1 MVDLE
6 PPTHTPIRV
15 IKLGGSLLD
24 MPDLTPRLDFWLA
37 QQSPMLNLC
46 IVGGG
51 KSVQKLRDLKGSRDS
66 PVTHWKC
73 IRLMDKNAIV
83 LSQTSNAWVFIDS
96 LKLLPL
102 DSSTSFIFFG
112 TEDWLQNS
120 ITCLPESWSVTSDSI
135 AVVLA
140 RFVDAKELILLK
152 SALPPVKKDLEQLME
167 IDFVD
172 RYFKTAATIA
182 NNPDQLSPCGRVDCV
197 NFRDNNFPQ
206 QQVIFGSDSQD

>member
-1 MVDLE
+1 MEL
-6 PPTHTPIRV
+6 PTHTPIRI

-24 MPDLTPRLDFWLA
+24 MPDLTPRLDFWLS

-51 KSVQKLRDLKGSRDS
+51 KSVQKLRDLKSSVDS

-73 IRLMDKNAIV
+73 IRLMDKNANL
-83 LSQTSNAWVFIDS
+83 LSRTSRDWIFIDS

-112 TEDWLQNS
+112 TEDWLRNS

-140 RFVDAKELILLK
+140 RFVTAKELILLK
-152 SALPPVKKDLEQLME
+152 SALPPVEKNLTQLME
-167 IDFVD
+167 TEFVD
-172 RYFKTAATIA
+172 RHFKTAATLV
-182 NNPDQLSPCGRVDCV
+182 NNSDQLSPCGRIDCV

-206 QQVIFGSDSQD
+206 QPLILGSDSQD